1 MIKSRSTGFRLA
13 LQMLVVSALVAYAP
27 SALACATCY
36 GQSDSPLAAGMN
48 WGILTMI
55 VVAYGVLLSIAGFF
69 VFLARRA
76 ASVAAM
82 EAAEANTSVEATE
95 NFQDTELCSQNS

>member
-1 MIKSRSTGFRLA
+1 MIKSRSICGRLS
-13 LQMLVVSALVAYAP
+13 LQVLVLSTLVAYAP
-27 SALACATCY
+27 SVSACATCY

-82 EAAEANTSVEATE
+82 EAAAENASIEATE